1 MQPCRWRRMK
11 RMKIK
16 YVDNEKGSTLLVVMG
31 LLMASIFIS
40 FIFFDFFT
48 TFATKRVSQ
57 TSADAAALA
66 ASNEAR
72 EVYNKELTKELKD
85 RMDELKKDAEKEKE
99 KEGEGEEPPAEDDGL
114 LNGIFDGVGK
124 EMPADLEAW
133 LEDPA
138 VDVGLNDALKYL
150 FEEEEV
156 NQIACGAIN
165 ANRSRIEEAARH
177 YATKNKS
184 DDVEVEFFYNNA
196 FQIYVEVK
204 KGAEFVTVD
213 EEALGENN
221 QVKANASAVIQSP
234 KGLNIICN

>member
-1 MQPCRWRRMK
+1 
-11 RMKIK
+11 MKIK

-31 LLMASIFIS
+31 LLIASIFIS

-66 ASNEAR
+66 ASNEAKK
-72 EVYNKELTKELKD
+72 VYDKELTKELKD
-85 RMDELKKDAEKEKE
+85 RMNKLKKDADKEKD

-114 LNGIFDGVGK
+114 LGGIFDGVEK
-124 EMPADLEAW
+124 EIPADLEAW
-133 LEDPA
+133 LEDPT
-138 VDVGLNDALKYL
+138 VDVDLNDALHYL
-150 FEEEEV
+150 FEEDEV

-165 ANRSRIEEAARH
+165 QNRNRIEEAARH

-213 EEALGENN
+213 EGALGDNN
-221 QVKANASAVIQSP
+221 QVKANASAVIQAP
-234 KGLNIICN
+234 KGINIVCN